1 MIEDWINLTRV
12 TIEGADR
19 LYPDGLDWILSPG
32 INAIIGGTGLG
43 KTTLVYAMQ
52 FAVFGKLVIDS
63 EERIEREFFK
73 DRLTDS
79 FGKNLEKRPPLVLVE
94 FKVNSAAFAV
104 RRNLLTG
111 AIVKATCDG
120 EEVPARKYDCL
131 LAETIGIKDDFP
143 SLLRLQSHLF
153 FFGESRY
160 LLAWENRLQ
169 HELINLML
177 ADHSTYQQLDELW
190 RKVESADS
198 TARNISAQASRL
210 EKDLERVL
218 RSRSKVVELQIR
230 SDASQLTEQ
239 RVEQEKRVAAIHK
252 RIAEDEKLEVS
263 QSEKIAR
270 IHADFHDALEELEAS
285 QSSDSDD
292 RLLAAALASPTI
304 ASVRNALEEFYR
316 APDDRGCPCCGRVG
330 IAAIISRLAET
341 AAASARAGKCIVC
354 SKALPLSHPADQ
366 SAAKRM
372 DQGTSAKAAA
382 LQTLLFQ
389 REQTRSRITEARA
402 EVANA
407 LQVLAEVG
415 KNELRHV
422 QQNPSGSDEHMRIAI
437 EELRRRESKAKKER
451 DKHLVTLNEELT
463 KTNAIFETIQSK
475 IAKAFKKYASLYLDE
490 PCDVKFLKESELPG
504 KRGPQV
510 KAPHAAFF
518 PVVSGHIRPSAQ
530 ALSDAQRSFVDLAF
544 RMAVI
549 DVWHQ
554 VTKGTVTM
562 IVETPEGAVNIAY
575 MERVAT
581 MIRTFADQGHTLVI
595 TTNLNNDIF
604 LPEVMARWPKPNRA
618 THILNLLVLGNPRP
632 VQRAHKKHFD
642 AILAKVDSHSQPT

>member
-1 MIEDWINLTRV
+1 MIKDWINLTRV
-12 TIEGADR
+12 SIEGADR
-19 LYPDGLDWILSPG
+19 LYPNGLDWILTPG

-73 DRLTDS
+73 DRLTNRS
-79 FGKNLEKRPPLVLVE
+79 GKQLEKNPPLVLVE
-94 FKVNSAAFAV
+94 FAVNSAAFAV
-104 RRNLLTG
+104 KRNLLTG
-111 AIVKATCDG
+111 VIVEATCDG
-120 EEVPARKYDCL
+120 EAVPAKKYDGV
-131 LAETIGIKDDFP
+131 LAEKIGIKDDFQ
-143 SLLRLQSHLF
+143 SLSRLQSHLF

-190 RKVESADS
+190 TKVESADS
-198 TARNISAQASRL
+198 TARNISTQASRL
-210 EKDLERVL
+210 EKDLESV
-218 RSRSKVVELQIR
+218 SQSKSKVLELQIR
-230 SDASQLTEQ
+230 SEASQLTGQ

-252 RIAEDEKLEVS
+252 RIAEDEKLEAS

-270 IHADFHDALEELEAS
+270 IHAEFHSALEELEAA
-285 QSSDSDD
+285 QSSDSDE
-292 RLLAAALASPTI
+292 RLLTAALASPTI

-316 APDDRGCPCCGRVG
+316 APDDRGCPCCGRAG
-330 IAAIISRLAET
+330 IAATISRLAET
-341 AAASARAGKCIVC
+341 AAANARAGNCVIC
-354 SKALPLSHPADQ
+354 SKALPRSHPAGRP
-366 SAAKRM
+366 AAQRV
-372 DQGTSAKAAA
+372 DRGTSAKAAA

-389 REQTRSRITEARA
+389 REQTRSRITESRA
-402 EVANA
+402 EVASA
-407 LQVLAEVG
+407 LQVLAEAG
-415 KNELRHV
+415 KKELRHV
-422 QQNPSGSDEHMRIAI
+422 QQNPAGSGDHMRIAI
-437 EELRRRESKAKKER
+437 DQMRQRESEAKKER
-451 DKHLVTLNEELT
+451 DKHLVSLNRELT
-463 KTNAIFETIQSK
+463 KTNAVFENIQSK

-518 PVVSGHIRPSAQ
+518 PVVSGHTRPSAQ

-562 IVETPEGAVNIAY
+562 IVETPEGAVDIAY

-581 MIRTFADQGHTLVI
+581 MIRTFGDQGHTLII

-604 LPEVMARWPKPNRA
+604 LPEVMAGWPKPDRA
-618 THILNLLVLGNPRP
+618 AHILNLLERGNPRP
-632 VQRAHKKHFD
+632 VQTAHKKHFD
-642 AILAKVDSHSQPT
+642 AILTKVDSHSRPT